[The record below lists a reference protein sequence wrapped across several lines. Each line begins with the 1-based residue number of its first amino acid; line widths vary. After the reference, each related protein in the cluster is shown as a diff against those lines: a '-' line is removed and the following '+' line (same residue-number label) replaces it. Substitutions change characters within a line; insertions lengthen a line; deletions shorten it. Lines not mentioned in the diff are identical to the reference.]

1 MRHVTYKIK
10 RDGKGYDIVVK
21 GYDIVVK
28 GDDDIV
34 VKGDDA
40 GGRRPKNKKI
50 KSLIY
55 AMYKHVINT

>member
-1 MRHVTYKIK
+1 M
-10 RDGKGYDIVVK
+10 
-21 GYDIVVK
+21 VK

-40 GGRRPKNKKI
+40 GGRRPTNKII

-55 AMYKHVINT
+55 GMYKHVINT